1 MMNTKQPDQVYL
13 ACGATDLRKSIDGLA
28 AFVKIRFRLD
38 PFSNCLFAFCNKNRD
53 KIKIL
58 EWEYTVF
65 WLHYKR
71 LEVGKFKWPKDESA
85 VQNITQREL
94 RWLLDG
100 LTIDQPKAHR
110 EVKQREII

>member
-1 MMNTKQPDQVYL
+1 MMNAKQPDQVYL
-13 ACGATDLRKSIDGLA
+13 ACGATDLRRSIDGLA
-28 AFVKIRFRLD
+28 ALVKMRFRLD
-38 PFSNCLFAFCNKNRD
+38 PFSNCLFAFCNRNRD

-58 EWEYTVF
+58 EWEYTGF

-85 VQNITQREL
+85 VKNITPREL

-100 LTIDQPKAHR
+100 LTIDQPKAHK
-110 EVKQREII
+110 EVKQRETI